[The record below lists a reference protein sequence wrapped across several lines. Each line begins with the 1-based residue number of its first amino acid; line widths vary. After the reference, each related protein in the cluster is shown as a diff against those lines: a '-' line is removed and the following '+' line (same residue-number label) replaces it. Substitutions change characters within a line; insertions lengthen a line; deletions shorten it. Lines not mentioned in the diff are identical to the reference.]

1 MALSRSLAAG
11 LAIALTATAATAGA
25 TEPGDV
31 KFEGATVTA
40 SLTGEPGDPARG
52 RATYVDRKLGN
63 CLACH
68 VSADVENEPFPGNV
82 GPALDGVADRLDPGE
97 LRLIVAN
104 PRLRDPSSTMP
115 ASYDVS
121 PALGA
126 RNPSL
131 RQPWLT
137 AQQVEDLVAWL
148 STLHGPAPD
157 TGK

>member
-82 GPALDGVADRLDPGE
+82 GPALDGVADRYSEAE
-97 LRLIVAN
+97 LRALIANSKVVFESTVMPGFYTLKEGQRVAEKFVGKTI
-104 PRLRDPSSTMP
+104 LS
-115 ASYDVS
+115 
-121 PALGA
+121 
-126 RNPSL
+126 
-131 RQPWLT
+131 
-137 AQQVEDLVAWL
+137 AQQVEDLVAYL
-148 STLHGPAPD
+148 MTLKD
-157 TGK
+157 